1 MRIVGNDPGLSRQL
15 MATASGAIS
24 AAGKSLIVNTDG
36 TVQLAGI
43 GTLSTAVGSAA
54 TFDTNA
60 ITGTDITFDSSNNK
74 VVVSF
79 QSGRTGDYGVARVG
93 TVDAS
98 NNTISFGTETVF
110 ESAATQHTSIDFDST
125 NNKVLIAYRDG
136 GNSYYG
142 TAIVGT
148 VSGTDISFGTAT
160 VFESASTQYITTRF
174 DPDNSKFLI
183 VYRDNGNSQ
192 YGTAIVA
199 TISGTSVSFGSAA
212 TFNSLSSAYNSCI
225 YDTNANKFLVT
236 YRDVAGGA
244 GVMSGYAKVAT
255 ISGTSV
261 SFGSA
266 TAFHP
271 PSGTMYVNGTTGR
284 FGMTFD
290 STANKVLIVSQV
302 YVSSTIGYV
311 VVGTISGT
319 SVSFGTPVALG
330 SAEDDH
336 ENVIAYDPNTNKS
349 VVMGYDPSE
358 DPDHIN
364 IREIT
369 VSGTTPTV
377 GDHVT
382 VSSSGSA
389 TNCSIIYDSNAKKIV
404 IAYPF
409 SGNSQYGTANV
420 IQTSGTV
427 ETLTT
432 ENFIGTSAHSA
443 ADGAKVLVNTQG
455 AVDDN
460 QSGLTAGQ
468 TYYVDKN
475 GALQLTTNI
484 TASAATAA
492 VFESASTKVPDV
504 CFDSTNN
511 RIVIAYQDDDNSDY
525 GTAIVGTVASDGSIS
540 FGTPVVFES
549 ATTGGSG
556 IAIVHDS
563 NSNKIVIAYEDEGN
577 SQYGTAIVGTVDS
590 ADNSI
595 SFGSATVFESGEA
608 ATIDACFD
616 SNSNKVVI
624 AYSDAGNSQ
633 YGKAVVGTVSGTSIS
648 FGTIATFESA
658 QTDYV
663 SIVFDST
670 NNKAIIAYADGGDSG
685 KGKAV
690 VGTVSGTD
698 ISFGTVV
705 TFENADTRYTSLA
718 HDSSNEKTVIAYH
731 DAGNSDYVTAIVGTV
746 SGTDISFGT
755 AVVAHSTANYGTS
768 TTFNSDANKIVITYY
783 DYTGT
788 DLRIIDGTV
797 SGTSISFASNVELL
811 DGGGYSAI
819 SSVAGANHAVRNV
832 FDSNVNKT
840 VSVYRNLRNSNY
852 GTAIVY
858 TSGNDLSGSLATDAV
873 TAGTALSATKLL
885 VKG

>member
-1 MRIVGNDPGLSRQL
+1 MRIVGNDPTLSRQIT
-15 MATASGAIS
+15 ATASGAIS
-24 AAGKSLIVNTDG
+24 AAGKPLIVNTDG

-43 GTLSTAVGSAA
+43 ETLSTTVGSAA
-54 TFDTNA
+54 TIPVTGGGTTWTNIA
-60 ITGTDITFDSSNNK
+60 YDSNSNRIVIVYQDGGN
-74 VVVSF
+74 S
-79 QSGRTGDYGVARVG
+79 DVG
-93 TVDAS
+93 TAVVGEVNAS
-98 NNTISFGTETVF
+98 NNTISFGTPVVF
-110 ESAATQHTSIDFDST
+110 ENAETYYISIDFDSSA
-125 NNKVLIAYRDG
+125 NKFLIAYRDS
-136 GNSYYG
+136 GNSSYG

-148 VSGTDISFGTAT
+148 VDNSDNSISFGTAA
-160 VFESASTQYITTRF
+160 VFESAQSDYINTSF

-183 VYRDNGNSQ
+183 VYKDVGNSN
-192 YGTAIVA
+192 YGTGIVA
-199 TISGTSVSFGSAA
+199 TISGTSVSFGSP
-212 TFNSLSSAYNSCI
+212 TVYYSGSSDFNTCI
-225 YDTNANKFLVT
+225 YDTNANKFLVA
-236 YRDVAGGA
+236 YRNSGVGGY
-244 GVMSGYAKVAT
+244 GIVGT
-255 ISGTSV
+255 ISSTSV

-266 TAFHP
+266 TAFHTG
-271 PSGTMYVNGTTGR
+271 GTVYVNGASGHY
-284 FGMTFD
+284 GMTFD
-290 STANKVLIVSQV
+290 STANKVLIAYTA
-302 YVSSTIGYV
+302 YVSSQVGYV
-311 VVGTISGT
+311 IVGTISST
-319 SVSFGTPVALG
+319 SVSFGTAVSYG
-330 SAEDDH
+330 SAGDDQG
-336 ENVIAYDPNTNKS
+336 NIIAYDSNTNKS
-349 VVMGYDPSE
+349 LILGYDGSE
-358 DPDHIN
+358 DPNDTN
-364 IREIT
+364 IREVT

-377 GDHVT
+377 GNHVS
-382 VSSSGSA
+382 VHSESA
-389 TNCSIIYDSNAKKIV
+389 ATYASIRYDSTAKKIV
-404 IAYPF
+404 VAYAATA
-409 SGNSQYGTANV
+409 SGSAVGQVNV

-608 ATIDACFD
+608 TTIDACFD

-624 AYSDAGNSQ
+624 AYSDFGNSQ

-658 QTDYV
+658 QTDYI
-663 SIVFDST
+663 SIAFDST

-755 AVVAHSTANYGTS
+755 AVVAHSTSNYGTS

-858 TSGNDLSGSLATDAV
+858 TSGNDLSGSLSTDAV

>member
-1 MRIVGNDPGLSRQL
+1 MRIVGNDPTLSRQL

-36 TVQLAGI
+36 TVTSTILDSATESLGSETIFETGEVGEAGE
-43 GTLSTAVGSAA
+43 GTFA
-54 TFDTNA
+54 TFDSSNNRVIIFYQDVNNSSYGTA
-60 ITGTDITFDSSNNK
+60 CVGSVSGTTITFGDPVVIQSANLLSFGATFDSSNNK
-74 VVVSF
+74 VVVVYTNQSSSEISQASVGTVDPSDNSISF
-79 QSGRTGDYGVARVG
+79 GTAATYDSSSGTSQNAATFDTNSNKVAIFYRDLYSGGGHGKSRVG
-93 TVDAS
+93 TVSGTDI
-98 NNTISFGTETVF
+98 TFGTEVTF
-110 ESAATQHTSIDFDST
+110 ESADTHHIECAFDSS
-125 NNKVLIAYRDG
+125 NNKVVVAYHDG

-148 VSGTDISFGTAT
+148 ISGTDISFGSPV
-160 VFESASTQYITTRF
+160 VFEAGTTTNVGIVF
-174 DPDNSKFLI
+174 DSSNNKVIIS
-183 VYRDNGNSQ
+183 YRDSSNSGH
-192 YGTAIVA
+192 GTAIVG
-199 TISGTSVSFGSAA
+199 TVSGTSISFGSAA
-212 TFNSLSSAYNSCI
+212 VFEAAGTEDIAITFDS
-225 YDTNANKFLVT
+225 NANKAVIAYYDDDDSDYGKYVIGT
-236 YRDVAGGA
+236 V
-244 GVMSGYAKVAT
+244 
-255 ISGTSV
+255 SGTSI

-266 TAFHP
+266 TTFNAA
-271 PSGTMYVNGTTGR
+271 TTLYNSA
-284 FGMTFD
+284 TFD
-290 STANKVLIVSQV
+290 SNENK
-302 YVSSTIGYV
+302 
-311 VVGTISGT
+311 
-319 SVSFGTPVALG
+319 A
-330 SAEDDH
+330 
-336 ENVIAYDPNTNKS
+336 VIFFRDN
-349 VVMGYDPSE
+349 G
-358 DPDHIN
+358 
-364 IREIT
+364 
-369 VSGTTPTV
+369 
-377 GDHVT
+377 
-382 VSSSGSA
+382 
-389 TNCSIIYDSNAKKIV
+389 DSNKGKAV
-404 IAYPF
+404 VLQNSF
-409 SGNSQYGTANV
+409 SNEN
-420 IQTSGTV
+420 
-427 ETLTT
+427 LTT

-468 TYYVDKN
+468 TYYVNKN
-475 GALQLTTNI
+475 GALVETTNI

-608 ATIDACFD
+608 TTIDACFD

-663 SIVFDST
+663 SIAFDST

-705 TFENADTRYTSLA
+705 TFENADTRWTSLA

-768 TTFNSDANKIVITYY
+768 TTFNSDANKIVITYN

-797 SGTSISFASNVELL
+797 SGTSISFASNVELVAGV
-811 DGGGYSAI
+811 GGFSSIG
-819 SSVAGANHAVRNV
+819 SVAGANHAVRNV

-840 VSVYRNLRNSNY
+840 VSVYRDMQNSNY

>member
-1 MRIVGNDPGLSRQL
+1 MAPSYSGVWKTQTIYQYINDNF
-15 MATASGAIS
+15 
-24 AAGKSLIVNTDG
+24 GK
-36 TVQLAGI
+36 
-43 GTLSTAVGSAA
+43 
-54 TFDTNA
+54 
-60 ITGTDITFDSSNNK
+60 
-74 VVVSF
+74 SF
-79 QSGRTGDYGVARVG
+79 QS
-93 TVDAS
+93 
-98 NNTISFGTETVF
+98 
-110 ESAATQHTSIDFDST
+110 
-125 NNKVLIAYRDG
+125 
-136 GNSYYG
+136 
-142 TAIVGT
+142 
-148 VSGTDISFGTAT
+148 
-160 VFESASTQYITTRF
+160 
-174 DPDNSKFLI
+174 
-183 VYRDNGNSQ
+183 
-192 YGTAIVA
+192 
-199 TISGTSVSFGSAA
+199 
-212 TFNSLSSAYNSCI
+212 
-225 YDTNANKFLVT
+225 
-236 YRDVAGGA
+236 
-244 GVMSGYAKVAT
+244 
-255 ISGTSV
+255 
-261 SFGSA
+261 
-266 TAFHP
+266 
-271 PSGTMYVNGTTGR
+271 
-284 FGMTFD
+284 
-290 STANKVLIVSQV
+290 
-302 YVSSTIGYV
+302 
-311 VVGTISGT
+311 
-319 SVSFGTPVALG
+319 
-330 SAEDDH
+330 
-336 ENVIAYDPNTNKS
+336 
-349 VVMGYDPSE
+349 
-358 DPDHIN
+358 
-364 IREIT
+364 
-369 VSGTTPTV
+369 
-377 GDHVT
+377 
-382 VSSSGSA
+382 
-389 TNCSIIYDSNAKKIV
+389 
-404 IAYPF
+404 
-409 SGNSQYGTANV
+409 
-420 IQTSGTV
+420 
-427 ETLTT
+427 
-432 ENFIGTSAHSA
+432 
-443 ADGAKVLVNTQG
+443 
-455 AVDDN
+455 
-460 QSGLTAGQ
+460 
-468 TYYVDKN
+468 
-475 GALQLTTNI
+475 
-484 TASAATAA
+484 ASAATAV

-549 ATTGGSG
+549 AATGGSG

-590 ADNSI
+590 SDNSI

-608 ATIDACFD
+608 TTIDACFD

-658 QTDYV
+658 QTDYI
-663 SIVFDST
+663 SIAFDST

-755 AVVAHSTANYGTS
+755 AVVVHSTANYGTS
-768 TTFNSDANKIVITYY
+768 TTFNSAINKIVITYY

-858 TSGNDLSGSLATDAV
+858 TSGNDLSGSLSHNAV